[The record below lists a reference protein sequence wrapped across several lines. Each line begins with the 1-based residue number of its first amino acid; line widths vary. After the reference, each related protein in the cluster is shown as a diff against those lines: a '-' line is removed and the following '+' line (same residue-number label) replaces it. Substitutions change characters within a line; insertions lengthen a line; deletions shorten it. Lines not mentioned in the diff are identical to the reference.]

1 MKTRWNTRPW
11 PVVLVLSMLL
21 LVGCGSSLTPT
32 TDISPLPTP
41 TGQEPA
47 ATIALQGPLFSLD
60 EPLTAGQLFASGQG
74 PERMTIAVTDIT
86 YVGEVL
92 GRGRIGRDGLFRIE
106 LESPLILNHRIGIM
120 LDLEATEIQYTAEM
134 LAELERFRGDG
145 AITIPN
151 VGEAYDAAS
160 VKP

>member
-1 MKTRWNTRPW
+1 MHWNTRPW
-11 PVVLVLSMLL
+11 PFLLALSMLL
-21 LVGCGSSLTPT
+21 IVGCGSSLTPT
-32 TDISPLPTP
+32 TGVSPLPTP
-41 TGQEPA
+41 AGQEPA
-47 ATIALQGPLFSLD
+47 GSVVLQGPLFSLD
-60 EPLTAGQLFASGQG
+60 EPLTAGQVVVSGQG
-74 PERMTIAVTDIT
+74 PERMTIAVADIT
-86 YVGEVL
+86 YMGEVL

-106 LESPLILNHRIGIM
+106 LKSPLIENHRIGIM

>member
-1 MKTRWNTRPW
+1 MRWNSRRW
-11 PVVLVLSMLL
+11 PFLLVLSMLL
-21 LVGCGSSLTPT
+21 LVGCGSSPTPT

-41 TGQEPA
+41 TGPESSAPVV
-47 ATIALQGPLFSLD
+47 LQGPLFSLD
-60 EPLTAGQLFASGQG
+60 EPLTAGQVYASGQG
-74 PERMTIAVTDIT
+74 PEHMTIAIADIT
-86 YVGEVL
+86 YMGEVL
-92 GRGRIGRDGLFRIE
+92 GRGQVDRDGLFRIE